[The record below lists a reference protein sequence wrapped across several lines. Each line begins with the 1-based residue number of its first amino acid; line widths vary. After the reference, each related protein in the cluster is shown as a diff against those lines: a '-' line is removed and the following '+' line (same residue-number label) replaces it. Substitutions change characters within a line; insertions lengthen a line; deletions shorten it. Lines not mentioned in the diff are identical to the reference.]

1 MFGASLGLVIFI
13 LTNLATDYT
22 DKQAARDAYK
32 AGDYEACYLNLFG
45 KKLDE
50 TEAMMYGRSESILYI
65 RLWLRE
71 YEMFVEDGA
80 EVEALDSLI
89 QTVKEYP
96 NLYEYAAQWNA
107 GMDVYEVYQKMLD
120 ILSGKYGITEVEA
133 LQIAALKSDLQYTK
147 IVTALAEGKEF
158 GSSPEQET
166 KGMTLTEWY
175 NSDDRAQLETQV
187 NQIQAGLGMTFYV
200 EVQEPDVMV
209 YNYKY
214 AESLSLDDAAAEE
227 LREHYG
233 TELDGQYTVFAESV
247 REFRDTYGI
256 PLTTIRIRYLNA
268 DGTQIFSRDYTE
280 DYVPGAGG
288 QDQDENLPDELPE
301 EAEIETGNML

>member
-1 MFGASLGLVIFI
+1 
-13 LTNLATDYT
+13 
-22 DKQAARDAYK
+22 
-32 AGDYEACYLNLFG
+32 
-45 KKLDE
+45 
-50 TEAMMYGRSESILYI
+50 
-65 RLWLRE
+65 
-71 YEMFVEDGA
+71 MFVEDGA